1 MSPWGGWVRRGLN
14 KTYRKTPTLLFFQG
28 RQLLWN
34 FLCKRFLC
42 DETEFAYDERCRDE
56 KSRASSQTV
65 LLAPGR
71 RDRKLQAGNLDCK
84 ITGNPI
90 YVAYA
95 SQNVL
100 EEGEGNAVGNQ
111 LSDVQ
116 REE

>member
-14 KTYRKTPTLLFFQG
+14 KTCRKTPTLLFFQG

-34 FLCKRFLC
+34 FLSKRFLC
-42 DETEFAYDERCRDE
+42 DETEFAYYELCSDE
-56 KSRASSQTV
+56 KNRANPQTV
-65 LLAPGR
+65 LLPRGR
-71 RDRKLQAGNLDCK
+71 RDRKPQTGNLDRK
-84 ITGNPI
+84 ITGNPV

-100 EEGEGNAVGNQ
+100 EEGEGNAAGNQ